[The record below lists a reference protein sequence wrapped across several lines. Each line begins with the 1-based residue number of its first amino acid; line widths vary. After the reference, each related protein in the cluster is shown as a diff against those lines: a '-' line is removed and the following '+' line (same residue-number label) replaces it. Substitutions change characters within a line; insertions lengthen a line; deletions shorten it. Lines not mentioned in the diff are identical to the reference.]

1 MIRPR
6 PRYVTIAVLAGLSL
20 PALAAAEPGVVIAGG
35 NAAPLLRATAVRAV
49 EDEVQRAGWAAPQPK
64 LTSAEAEAVLT
75 CKQVTK
81 PWMCLAS
88 SIGDKGIDR
97 ALVLFLDASRT
108 ATGAPQLVLTAK
120 LIVTHPES
128 LIVRQQ
134 YCEGCTDD
142 RLSKLSSELA
152 RDLIA
157 EQAARGKP
165 AVLEIKSIPP
175 GAEVQLD
182 GKPVGITDVVLRTS
196 PGKHV
201 VSFRKDGHR
210 GEVREIET
218 AVGETA
224 ELSAEL
230 VPEAGSETPAV
241 RRRSRLPAG
250 LLLGGGLASLG
261 TGLVVIAVGQKED
274 PDEKFRYSFPRAY
287 LGTGLA
293 VAGAVAIGV
302 GIAMWVRGP
311 EATSAPTVSVTS
323 GGGVLGWARTF

>member
-6 PRYVTIAVLAGLSL
+6 SKYVTIAVLAGLSS
-20 PALAAAEPGVVIAGG
+20 PALAAAEAGVVIAGG
-35 NAAPLLRATAVRAV
+35 NAAPQLRATATSAV
-49 EDEVQRAGWAAPQPK
+49 EHEVQRAGWEAPQAR
-64 LTSAEAEAVLT
+64 LTSAETEAVLA

-97 ALVLFLDASRT
+97 ALVVFLDASRT

-142 RLSKLSSELA
+142 RLRKLSSELA

-165 AVLEIKSIPP
+165 AVLEIKSVPP
-175 GAEVQLD
+175 GAAVLLD
-182 GKPVGITDVVLRTS
+182 GKQVGITDVALRTS

-210 GEVREIET
+210 GEVREVET
-218 AVGETA
+218 A
-224 ELSAEL
+224 SARR
-230 VPEAGSETPAV
+230 PSCRSSSCREAPRRHRPCAV
-241 RRRSRLPAG
+241 APVPAG

-261 TGLVVIAVGQKED
+261 TGLVVIAIGQKED

-293 VAGAVAIGV
+293 VAGAVAISV